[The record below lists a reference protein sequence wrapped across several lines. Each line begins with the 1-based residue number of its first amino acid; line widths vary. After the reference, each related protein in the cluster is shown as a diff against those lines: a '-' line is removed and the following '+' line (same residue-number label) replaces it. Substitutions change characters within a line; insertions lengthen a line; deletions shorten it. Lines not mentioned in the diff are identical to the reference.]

1 MNWTSWGISEK
12 KTWIWIS
19 TCVSIVALLF
29 SPLFSVTDSRGFISH
44 SCLPLP
50 VTNWISASV
59 YSVDWDLTMTFSERN
74 RSKHLFQSLSPLWS
88 HAIKYTAGSSCE
100 RGSGK
105 RNSVFVRWLPL
116 PTGLFLPGQNIS
128 GQHIAEV
135 WTSWSLKELEHLLAL
150 WVIVS
155 PSVCHSWWEEQDAE
169 CPTLRG
175 TTQTVT
181 TAATTPTGVHFM
193 CHLFDPILKAS
204 LPG

>member
-1 MNWTSWGISEK
+1 M
-12 KTWIWIS
+12 
-19 TCVSIVALLF
+19 CF
-29 SPLFSVTDSRGFISH
+29 Y
-44 SCLPLP
+44 SCLASRRRPPPSQWQIPEVLSHTHAFPFP
-50 VTNWISASV
+50 VTNWICASV

-74 RSKHLFQSLSPLWS
+74 RSKHLFQSLSPLRS
-88 HAIKYTAGSSCE
+88 HAIKCTAGSSWE

-105 RNSVFVRWLPL
+105 RNSVFVPWLPL
-116 PTGLFLPGQNIS
+116 PTGLFLSGQNIS

-135 WTSWSLKELEHLLAL
+135 WTSWSLKELEHLLVL

-181 TAATTPTGVHFM
+181 TAAATPTVVHFL